1 MEFFRTEKNPCNP
14 VFVQIGL
21 RIGPARF
28 YDYFEKFGMLKK
40 TGIDL
45 SGEAATIM
53 HKKENIKSVELA
65 TIAFGQSFQV
75 TPVQMATTVSSIING
90 GHRVTPHLGMYT
102 LGTDGECR
110 QTFTYEQGEQIVS
123 EETSST
129 MRMLLEKVVSEGTGK
144 NAAIE
149 GYEIGGKTATSQT
162 LPRSANKY
170 IASFVGFY
178 PADNPKIL
186 VLVIIRNPKGVYYGG
201 TIAAPAAREIFE
213 KVIPY
218 LDKKQ

>member
-1 MEFFRTEKNPCNP
+1 
-14 VFVQIGL
+14 
-21 RIGPARF
+21 
-28 YDYFEKFGMLKK
+28 
-40 TGIDL
+40 
-45 SGEAATIM
+45 M

-90 GHRVTPHLGMYT
+90 GHRVTAHLGMYT

>member
-1 MEFFRTEKNPCNP
+1 
-14 VFVQIGL
+14 
-21 RIGPARF
+21 
-28 YDYFEKFGMLKK
+28 MLKK

-110 QTFTYEQGEQIVS
+110 QTFTYEQGEQIV
-123 EETSST
+123 
-129 MRMLLEKVVSEGTGK
+129 
-144 NAAIE
+144 
-149 GYEIGGKTATSQT
+149 
-162 LPRSANKY
+162 
-170 IASFVGFY
+170 
-178 PADNPKIL
+178 
-186 VLVIIRNPKGVYYGG
+186 
-201 TIAAPAAREIFE
+201 
-213 KVIPY
+213 
-218 LDKKQ
+218 

>member
-1 MEFFRTEKNPCNP
+1 MEFFQTEKNPCNP

-21 RIGPARF
+21 RIGPTRF